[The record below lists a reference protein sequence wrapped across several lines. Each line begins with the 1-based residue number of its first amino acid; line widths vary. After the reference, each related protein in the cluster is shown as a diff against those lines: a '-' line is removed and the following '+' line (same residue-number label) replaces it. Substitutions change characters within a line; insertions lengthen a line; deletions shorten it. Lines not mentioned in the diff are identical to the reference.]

1 MEWLTYLMSP
11 GVYSFYTTPWNEQ
24 QTHGSQSW
32 GVFSLPSAIE
42 WSAHP
47 MSPGVYSLY
56 MTPWKEQQTHSV
68 LGCILPAQRH
78 RVVNTPNESWG
89 VFSLYN
95 AMEWTTDPVSPGVY
109 CLPMALWND
118 KLTYW
123 VLVCNRM
130 TKRASESRSVEGL
143 ATVVTDG

>member
-1 MEWLTYLMSP
+1 MSP
-11 GVYSFYTTPWNEQ
+11 GVYSLYTPPRNEQ

-32 GVFSLPSAIE
+32 GVFSLLSAIE

-68 LGCILPAQRH
+68 LGCILLAQRH

-95 AMEWTTDPVSPGVY
+95 AM
-109 CLPMALWND
+109 
-118 KLTYW
+118 
-123 VLVCNRM
+123 
-130 TKRASESRSVEGL
+130 
-143 ATVVTDG
+143 